1 MLRIYSKNPLKR
13 LGIISSIEKEEMSL
27 CGRKGKVRADI
38 MGTDK
43 VNRHEVSRYTGGSR
57 SGKHGKKRKRR
68 RKHRMLKSIL
78 CIAVIIPMIMAVLWA
93 KDMISGKSSLA
104 LMALVNPKVRE
115 IMANKDRYPEQLLEL
130 LENNEETVD
139 FVYDYPEKKDMPP
152 AETAGEVVQGEIPL
166 LLQWDERWGYAFYA
180 DDMIAVNGC
189 GPTAIAMVAAGLTG
203 DNTITPHKVAQF
215 AAEYGY
221 YAGDAGTSWTLMTDG
236 AQQFGI
242 YGEEMALS
250 ENAVFSALENGHPV
264 ICSMRPG
271 DFTTTGHFIVLT
283 GIEDGK
289 IRVNDPNS
297 RVRSGKLWDYS
308 RLEHQINNLWMYTA
322 A

>member
-1 MLRIYSKNPLKR
+1 MWEDRVSERRY
-13 LGIISSIEKEEMSL
+13 
-27 CGRKGKVRADI
+27 KGNRYKVYRY
-38 MGTDK
+38 K
-43 VNRHEVSRYTGGSR
+43 VNRYAGSRYTGDSR
-57 SGKHGKKRKRR
+57 SGKRGKKGRRRIKRR
-68 RKHRMLKSIL
+68 ILKSIL
-78 CIAVIIPMIMAVLWA
+78 CIALIIPMVMAALWV
-93 KDMISGKSSLA
+93 KDMISGQNSLEVMT
-104 LMALVNPKVRE
+104 LINPKVWE
-115 IMANKDRYPEQLLEL
+115 IMANKDQYPEEMIEL

-139 FVYDYPEKKDMPP
+139 FVYDYPEKKDTSP
-152 AETAGEVVQGEIPL
+152 ADTVGEVVRGEIPL

-203 DNTITPHKVAQF
+203 TNTVTPYKVAQF
-215 AAEYGY
+215 SAGNGY
-221 YAGDAGTSWTLMTDG
+221 YAGDSGTSWILMTDG

-242 YGEEMALS
+242 YGEEMGLS
-250 ENAVFSALENGHPV
+250 ENQVFSALESGHPI

-297 RVRSGKLWDYS
+297 RVRSEKLWDYS
-308 RLEHQINNLWMYTA
+308 RLEYQINNLWVYTA
-322 A
+322 M